1 MELAFGCQRFFL
13 LKQSTEGSLVCI
25 HVRER
30 KLPKFEKIVWCIRKG
45 SIKPMLEV
53 LGVLAN

>member
-1 MELAFGCQRFFL
+1 MELASGRQRFFL
-13 LKQSTEGSLVCI
+13 LKQSTEGSLVRI

-30 KLPKFEKIVWCIRKG
+30 KLPKFEEIVWCIRNG

-53 LGVLAN
+53 LGVLSN